1 MKRLLYFTI
10 VFFVIGAILFFAL
23 YAKET
28 KVMYEEEF
36 AVNAEEFD
44 IDKNLIMA
52 VAKTESGFDAKAKS
66 RAGAVGVMQLMPSTA
81 KWVSD
86 ELGIDYSEEKLID
99 PKVNIKLGSYYLSH
113 LIKKYKDT
121 VYALACYNAGEN
133 IVKNWGSPGSLKID
147 DIKYVETQNFVKKV
161 LLQKQKYDK

>member
-86 ELGIDYSEEKLID
+86 ELGIDYSEEKLVD

-113 LIKKYKDT
+113 LIK
-121 VYALACYNAGEN
+121 N
-133 IVKNWGSPGSLKID
+133 IK
-147 DIKYVETQNFVKKV
+147 TQFM
-161 LLQKQKYDK
+161 L